1 MYPQQYMYDWYKFN
15 EVSLPEEEDPY
26 SNLSMK
32 HITGA
37 YYAHLKRVSKVF
49 EIKSLSECH
58 GLYV

>member
-1 MYPQQYMYDWYKFN
+1 MYDWYKFN